1 MKKKVFVLYDDR
13 IRPNEKI
20 AQVAGNK
27 TYGSIIFKQKTI
39 QRRVEEVL
47 QDKDYILKFC
57 PFSEEKKREESI
69 GLVLS
74 ASQSTSVV
82 YLFSSYGILDPQM
95 FGLLLDKTQFLN
107 QSKKVTVNKNTA
119 ALLFADTEQ
128 FREWVK
134 KGSNPEGNEEMEAL
148 LGDMLIDLNSF
159 DEFIQY
165 ITSGF
170 DARFFNTLEGDQYT
184 VTKRSANREKIKN
197 EYQFYYFL
205 PREMQHWFVQP
216 YSYEE
221 SDQMACYTMERMHM
235 TDLAIQYVHGAVSTE
250 DLDQILCQLFY
261 FLRTRCTKKITK
273 EEYDQQSKHLYLD
286 KVLERL
292 AGLKKSSYFEKMN
305 GMIGVGTFYKDIDAV
320 FSHYEDL
327 YRKIH
332 EKYTFEPLATVSHG
346 DLCFS
351 NILYQRHANIL
362 RMIDPKGA
370 TEESDI
376 WMDPWYD
383 LAKLSHSIC
392 GRYDFF
398 NSSLYQVKI
407 GEDLKLELQIDFENQ
422 AYIEV
427 FQRYLEENQFSY
439 PVVRLYEA
447 SLFLS
452 MLPLHMDNPQ
462 KVFGFLLN
470 GIEILQEV
478 ERCLKD

>member
-20 AQVAGNK
+20 AQVVGNK
-27 TYGSIIFKQKTI
+27 SYGSIIFKQKTI
-39 QRRVEEVL
+39 QRRVEEIL
-47 QDKDYILKFC
+47 EGKDYILKFC
-57 PFSEEKKREESI
+57 PFSEEKEKEEYI
-69 GLVLS
+69 KLVLS
-74 ASQSTSVV
+74 AVQSTSII
-82 YLFSSYGILDPQM
+82 YLYSSYGIVDPQM

-107 QSKKVTVNKNTA
+107 QSKKVTVNKHTA
-119 ALLFADTEQ
+119 ALLFSDTEQ
-128 FREWVK
+128 FQEWIK
-134 KGSNPEGNEEMEAL
+134 KGSNSEGNEEMEAL
-148 LGDMLIDLNSF
+148 SGDMFVDLSSF
-159 DEFIQY
+159 DEFIRY

-184 VTKRSANREKIKN
+184 VTKRSSNKEKIKS

-205 PREMQHWFVQP
+205 PKEMQHWFVQP
-216 YSYEE
+216 YAYEE
-221 SDQMACYTMERMHM
+221 SDQTASYTMERMHM
-235 TDLAIQYVHGAVSTE
+235 TDLAIQYVHGAVSLE

-261 FLRTRCTKKITK
+261 FLRTRCTKKISE
-273 EEYDQQSKHLYLD
+273 EEYEQQSKHLYLD

-305 GMIGVGTFYKDIDAV
+305 GMIGAGTSYKDIDSI

-327 YRKIH
+327 YKQIH
-332 EKYTFEPLATVSHG
+332 KKYTFEPLSTVSHG

-370 TEESDI
+370 KEEADI

-398 NSSLYQVKI
+398 NSGLYQVEVGK
-407 GEDLKLELQIDFENQ
+407 DLKLKLQVDFENQ
-422 AYIEV
+422 AYVEL
-427 FQRYLEENQFSY
+427 FQNYLNENQFSY
-439 PVVRLYEA
+439 AIVRLYEA

-470 GIEILQEV
+470 GIEIIKEV

>member
-1 MKKKVFVLYDDR
+1 
-13 IRPNEKI
+13 
-20 AQVAGNK
+20 
-27 TYGSIIFKQKTI
+27 
-39 QRRVEEVL
+39 
-47 QDKDYILKFC
+47 
-57 PFSEEKKREESI
+57 
-69 GLVLS
+69 
-74 ASQSTSVV
+74 
-82 YLFSSYGILDPQM
+82 
-95 FGLLLDKTQFLN
+95 
-107 QSKKVTVNKNTA
+107 
-119 ALLFADTEQ
+119 
-128 FREWVK
+128 
-134 KGSNPEGNEEMEAL
+134 
-148 LGDMLIDLNSF
+148 
-159 DEFIQY
+159 
-165 ITSGF
+165 
-170 DARFFNTLEGDQYT
+170 
-184 VTKRSANREKIKN
+184 
-197 EYQFYYFL
+197 
-205 PREMQHWFVQP
+205 MQHWFVQP

-376 WMDPWYD
+376 WMDPD
-383 LAKLSHSIC
+383 RKS
-392 GRYDFF
+392 
-398 NSSLYQVKI
+398 
-407 GEDLKLELQIDFENQ
+407 
-422 AYIEV
+422 
-427 FQRYLEENQFSY
+427 
-439 PVVRLYEA
+439 VV
-447 SLFLS
+447 
-452 MLPLHMDNPQ
+452 
-462 KVFGFLLN
+462 
-470 GIEILQEV
+470 
-478 ERCLKD
+478 

>member
-1 MKKKVFVLYDDR
+1 MKKKLFVLYDDR

-27 TYGSIIFKQKTI
+27 SYGNIIFKQKTI
-39 QRRVEEVL
+39 QKRLEEVL
-47 QDKDYILKFC
+47 EEKDYIIKFY
-57 PFSEEKKREESI
+57 PFMEEEKRAESI
-69 GLVLS
+69 RQVLS
-74 ASQSTSVV
+74 SVQPASIV
-82 YLFSSYGILDPQM
+82 YFYSSYGILDSKM
-95 FGLLLDKTQFLN
+95 FGLLLDKAQFLN
-107 QSKKVTVNKNTA
+107 QSKKVVMNDHAA
-119 ALLFADTEQ
+119 ALLFSDTDA
-128 FREWVK
+128 FREWIK
-134 KGSNPEGNEEMEAL
+134 KGSNPEGREDMEAIK
-148 LGDMLIDLNSF
+148 GDMLVDLSSF
-159 DEFIQY
+159 DEFIKY

-170 DARFFNTLEGDQYT
+170 DARFFNTLKGDQYT
-184 VTKRSANREKIKN
+184 VTKNSFNKEKIKS

-221 SDQMACYTMERMHM
+221 SDQTASYTMERMHM
-235 TDLAIQYVHGAVSTE
+235 TDLAIQYVHGALSPE

-261 FLRTRCTKKITK
+261 FLKTRCTKRVSK
-273 EEYDQQSKHLYLD
+273 EEYEQQSNRLYLS
-286 KVLERL
+286 KVMERL
-292 AGLKKSSYFEKMN
+292 RELKKSPYFEKMN
-305 GMIGVGTFYKDIDAV
+305 RMIGVGTAYEDVDSI
-320 FSHYEDL
+320 FSHYETL
-327 YRKIH
+327 YKQIH
-332 EKYTFEPLATVSHG
+332 DRYSFEALSAVSHG

-370 TEESDI
+370 REEADI

-398 NSSLYQVKI
+398 NSGLYKVEI
-407 GEDLKLELQIDFENQ
+407 GADLKLKLHINFENQ
-422 AYIEV
+422 AYVEL
-427 FQRYLEENQFSY
+427 FQRYLKENQFSY

-478 ERCLKD
+478 EQCLKE